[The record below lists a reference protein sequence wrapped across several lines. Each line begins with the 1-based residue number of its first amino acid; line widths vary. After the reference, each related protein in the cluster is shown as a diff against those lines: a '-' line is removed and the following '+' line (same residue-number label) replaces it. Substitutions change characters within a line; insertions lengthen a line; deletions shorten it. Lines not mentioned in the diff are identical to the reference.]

1 MTSGTRW
8 NGSAR
13 SEIVRSLGRTPHLVP
28 INYPD
33 DFPPDKRASEGLRLS
48 VVVVQ
53 PFVTP
58 LAVAIERA
66 LRAGDVAAARDLE
79 GRYRDF
85 THQLWQCGVSHL
97 DFSILNIGIA
107 GSAPDERLQ
116 IFNPHMGVI
125 DVTDGAREVHDPMSV
140 HPERERS
147 VDSILRS
154 SRDGSRWA
162 LWRVQQKVSAADN
175 VPASGAAE
183 AAALV
188 REFRNTG
195 GARGRPRVVRLR
207 TVR

>member
-1 MTSGTRW
+1 
-8 NGSAR
+8 AP
-13 SEIVRSLGRTPHLVP
+13 TPPLVP

-33 DFPPDKRASEGLRLS
+33 DFPPEKRASEGLRLS

-79 GRYRDF
+79 ARYRDF

-107 GSAPDERLQ
+107 GSASDERLQ
-116 IFNPHMGVI
+116 IFDPHMGVI
-125 DVTDGAREVHDPMSV
+125 DVTDGAREVHDPMSA

-162 LWRVQQKVSAADN
+162 LWRVQQEMSAAEN
-175 VPASGAAE
+175 VPASGAAD
-183 AAALV
+183 AAALL
-188 REFRNTG
+188 REFHDASEG
-195 GARGRPRVVRLR
+195 VGERPRALRFR
-207 TVR
+207 TV